1 MRRTSFALVVFS
13 LAPAAAAAD
22 PAVTAGFAPTSG
34 DAGYHPYAKRHGV
47 RVIDLSARARAA
59 APERY
64 LASPT
69 AQPDMQQ
76 LNRVM
81 RGELPADP
89 DGDQPRTGL
98 PEGWVQR
105 GGMVLPA
112 EIDDGSI
119 VVEPE
124 TIFAVED
131 IPGNAYPRKHTLFLN
146 FNGGMLS
153 SGGDNSAE
161 NVSQLARN
169 GVYPAWTQGE
179 PKAIAI
185 AQAVQADFAPFGV
198 TVVYESRPEKVLPYT
213 MQMMGGDW
221 QDTNI
226 DSPAGGVAPGAD
238 CGALGQRHVV
248 YTFDSASTVQMANTA
263 SQEAGHAYG
272 LDHTLDCNS
281 VMSYCGGG
289 DGSFREGCA
298 GLCEAACQGPNSAGC
313 QLTHEMFCGE
323 GSFEQNDFD
332 EMTWL
337 FGTNEPDMEAPTAEI
352 VSPTDGDTFDVGAS
366 VDFRALVADNYG
378 GFGWLV
384 RVEKDGEVILDEPR
398 YDREVDEEYRAALN
412 FSGLESGTYTVTI
425 EVHDHFGQVGSDT
438 ISFVVGTPGETGPAD
453 TSGGTT
459 DPGDTSD
466 GAESAGESSSG
477 GGTGGVGATGDDGGA
492 PKGCE
497 CAAGPGPAPG
507 VLGLAWLAIL
517 GLRPRR
523 RGR

>member
-1 MRRTSFALVVFS
+1 MRRISFALVVLS
-13 LAPAAAAAD
+13 IVPAAAAAE
-22 PAVTAGFAPTSG
+22 P
-34 DAGYHPYAKRHGV
+34 GYHPYAKPQGV
-47 RVIDLSARARAA
+47 RRIDLSAAARAA

-64 LASPT
+64 LAAPT
-69 AQPDMQQ
+69 AQPDMER
-76 LNRVM
+76 LDRVM
-81 RGELPADP
+81 RGEVPADP
-89 DGDQPRTGL
+89 DGVQPRTGL

-119 VVEPE
+119 AVEPE

-146 FNGGMLS
+146 FNGGMLT
-153 SGGDNSAE
+153 SGSDNSAE
-161 NVSQLARN
+161 SVSQLART

-179 PKAIAI
+179 AKAVAV
-185 AQAVQADFAPFGV
+185 AQAVQVDFAPFGV
-198 TVVYESRPEKVLPYT
+198 TVVYESRPEKVVPYT
-213 MQMMGGDW
+213 MQMMGGNW

-281 VMSYCGGG
+281 VMSYCASG

-323 GSFEQNDFD
+323 GSFQQNDFD

-352 VSPTDGDTFDVGAS
+352 VSPADGDVFEDGAD

-398 YDREVDEEYRAALN
+398 YDREVDDEYRAALN
-412 FSGLESGTYTVTI
+412 FGNLDSGAYTVTI

-438 ISFVVGTPGETGPAD
+438 VSFVVGTPGETGPAG
-453 TSGGTT
+453 TSGDAT
-459 DPGDTSD
+459 DPGDAGD
-466 GAESAGESSSG
+466 GAESAEGSSSG
-477 GGTGGVGATGDDGGA
+477 GGTGGGVGATGDDGGE

-497 CAAGPGPAPG
+497 CATGPGPAAPG
-507 VLGLAWLAIL
+507 ALGLAWLAIL